1 MRIKKFNEL
10 NTALISSDKV
20 KELSGKLSNL
30 SNDLHTNMDT
40 IINVINDI
48 ESFVDD
54 KSDKN
59 NQIDDSYLELKSAKS
74 KLKDIINSIDKTI
87 SNLDNYVEKGSSYM
101 Y

>member
-10 NTALISSDKV
+10 NTALISNDKV
-20 KELSGKLSNL
+20 KELSEKLSNL

>member
-10 NTALISSDKV
+10 NTALISSDKT
-20 KELSGKLSNL
+20 KELIDKLSNL
-30 SNDLHTNMDT
+30 SNDFHTNMD
-40 IINVINDI
+40 IIFNVMNDI
-48 ESFVDD
+48 EIYVDD

-59 NQIDDSYLELKSAKS
+59 NQIDDSYLELKLSKS

-87 SNLDNYVEKGSSYM
+87 SNLNNYIDKGSSYM

>member
-1 MRIKKFNEL
+1 
-10 NTALISSDKV
+10 
-20 KELSGKLSNL
+20 
-30 SNDLHTNMDT
+30 MDT

>member
-10 NTALISSDKV
+10 NTALISNDKV
-20 KELSGKLSNL
+20 KELSEKLSNL

-87 SNLDNYVEKGSSYM
+87 SNSDNYVEKGSSYM

>member
-10 NTALISSDKV
+10 NTALISNDKV
-20 KELSGKLSNL
+20 KELSEKLSNL

-87 SNLDNYVEKGSSYM
+87 SNLDNYLEKGSSYM

>member
-10 NTALISSDKV
+10 NTALISNDKV
-20 KELSGKLSNL
+20 RELTEKLSNL
-30 SNDLHTNMDT
+30 SSDFHTNMDT
-40 IINVINDI
+40 IVNIINDI

-59 NQIDDSYLELKSAKS
+59 NQIDDSYLELKSVKS
-74 KLKDIINSIDKTI
+74 KLKDIINSIDKSI
-87 SNLDNYVEKGSSYM
+87 SNLDNYVDKGSSYM

>member
-10 NTALISSDKV
+10 NTALISNDKV
-20 KELSGKLSNL
+20 KELSEKLSNL

-48 ESFVDD
+48 QSFVDD

>member
-10 NTALISSDKV
+10 NTALISNDKV